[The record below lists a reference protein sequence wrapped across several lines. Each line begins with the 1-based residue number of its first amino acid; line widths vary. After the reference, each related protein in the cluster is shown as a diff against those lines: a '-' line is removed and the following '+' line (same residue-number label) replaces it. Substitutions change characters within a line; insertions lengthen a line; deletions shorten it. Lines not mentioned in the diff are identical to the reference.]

1 MADATYAIPSFLG
14 GEISALAQ
22 GRFDRPDYRVSLNT
36 CLNAYPV
43 EIGAWTRR
51 PGTMHA
57 GITKAGARGRVIKFD
72 FEQDSA
78 VTLELTDGFM
88 RFRSGPTLLS
98 TNDEQTIT
106 SISAAN
112 PAVVSTSSAHGW
124 ATDDTVEPGDL
135 GENNPLLQG
144 RQFKIA
150 VTGTQ
155 TFTLIDP
162 TTGAAINGATLGTFV
177 SGTVRR
183 VHELA
188 TVYVGDAWETVRS
201 IQAETTAVLLSPNFA
216 PQALVVEELPTAGSD
231 AQFEISPAVFNDGP
245 YLDPFLNG
253 VRAQPSAV
261 SGLINLTL
269 SFPSYS
275 ATTAYAQSSFVTS
288 AGIDYVSLIDQNVG
302 NTPAISPTAWQATTA
317 AAAINDGQGFLGSD
331 VGRLVRLLSEPAPY
345 NSATAYGSGVV
356 VTYNPSGIPGAAT
369 YWQSLTATTGNAPGS
384 NLTSWQQIPSGAA
397 LWSWGRITGLSNI
410 IDRSLAG
417 SAAIG
422 NMTLFNGITA
432 PFDGQFTKV
441 LSQTAG
447 SQTIGGVTTSSVVT
461 TGYVGKN
468 FSGASAQQ
476 IKQVT
481 VYSSTDRGFGYN
493 LFTIGGIGQAVPADF
508 VLNLRAKATP
518 PASSSDG
525 TLLGTQSFSNAF
537 QNITITSSDQTTA
550 WNYVWVE
557 LIMTSDP
564 QGRGATSYTIIMD
577 IAQISMFNPTSTT
590 SSSAGCTVEILGPA
604 LLYTNS
610 IVTWRLGVYS
620 NTTGWPTCGTYHEG
634 RIWLGGAIPNRFDA
648 CVSDGVDGVRINFAP
663 TNQYGVVAASNAL
676 SYTLNSDGVNPMFWM
691 KPDLQG
697 VVIGTQQGEW
707 LVQAPT
713 TGPIAPTN
721 IAARRM
727 TKHGSA
733 NIEPVRTEHA
743 NLFAKRGARKLLE
756 YFADAYSGKFSAP
769 NLADKAGQIANV
781 GIVELAY
788 TEAVTPVVWGRD
800 ADNELFGMSYRRT
813 VISTQQGPDF
823 YAWHRHELGSG
834 RVVESMCA
842 GPSVGGDLDS
852 LTMVTNDE
860 DVGVRHVELL
870 TDAFNEVSDLAD
882 AWFLDN
888 AVVPTSRTVDVTPIT
903 GAPLGGVYLNGL
915 WHLNGET
922 VQVFAAGL
930 DCGDRGTGST
940 GYTDFVVTNGSCFV
954 PFGDGV
960 NAGPGRGLFTSDF
973 LTDDPQIVVGFTYN
987 SDGQTVRPI
996 APADSGARN
1005 GPALGKTRRNHQFSV
1020 LLSATLG
1027 VSFGSTFSNVRP
1039 AQLRK
1044 ANGNPLDPQTTYS
1057 GVHHDSLDDDYS
1069 YDGMIAWR
1077 ISRPWPANVVAIS
1090 GNIQAQDR

>member
-1 MADATYAIPSFLG
+1 MGDATYAVPNFLG
-14 GEISALAQ
+14 GEVSAFAQ
-22 GRFDRPDYRVSLNT
+22 GRFDKPDYRLSLNV
-36 CLNAYPV
+36 CLNSYPV

-51 PGTMHA
+51 PGTMHG
-57 GITKAGARGRVIKFD
+57 GITRAGGRGRTIKFD
-72 FEQDSA
+72 FEQESA

-88 RFRSGPTLLS
+88 RFRSGATLLS
-98 TNDEQTIT
+98 TNDEQTVS

-112 PAVVSTSSAHGW
+112 PAVVSTATAHGW
-124 ATDDTVEPGDL
+124 VSNDFVEYDDL
-135 GENNPLLQG
+135 GENNPLLQA
-144 RQFKIA
+144 RQFKIV
-150 VTGTQ
+150 VTGVQ
-155 TFTLIDP
+155 TFTMLDP
-162 TTGAAINGATLGTFV
+162 TTGAAIDGATLGTFV

-188 TVYVGDAWETVRS
+188 TVYVGDAWETVRAV
-201 IQAETTAVLLSPNFA
+201 QAETTDVLLSPSFA
-216 PQALVVEELPTAGSD
+216 PQALVVETMPSDGID
-231 AQFEISPAVFNDGP
+231 AQFEISPVVFNDGP
-245 YLDPFLNG
+245 YLDPFRNG
-253 VRAQPSAV
+253 VLANPSAV

-269 SFPSYS
+269 SFSSYS
-275 ATTAYAQSSFVTS
+275 ATKAYASGSFVTS

-317 AAAINDGQGFLGSD
+317 SAAINDGQGFLGSD
-331 VGRLVRLLSEPAPY
+331 VGRLVRLLSEPALYDP
-345 NSATAYGSGVV
+345 ATAYASGVV
-356 VTYNPSGIPGAAT
+356 VTYNPSGEPGAAT
-369 YWQSLTATTGNAPGS
+369 YWQSLTATTGNAPGKD
-384 NLTSWQQIPSGAA
+384 LTRWQLVASAAA
-397 LWSWGRITGLSNI
+397 LWSWGRITGLSNV

-422 NMTLFNGITA
+422 DMTLFNGITA
-432 PFDGQFTKV
+432 PFDGQFVKS

-447 SQTIGGVTTSSVVT
+447 KQAIGGVTTSVVT
-461 TGYVGKN
+461 ITGYVGKN
-468 FSGASAQQ
+468 FSGAAAQQ

-481 VYSSTDRGFGYN
+481 VYSCTDRGFGYN

-537 QNITITSSDQTTA
+537 QNITIVSNDQTTA

-557 LIMTSDP
+557 LTMNSDP
-564 QGRGATSYTIIMD
+564 GGRGATATTVIID

-590 SSSAGCTVEILGPA
+590 SASAGCTVEILGPA
-604 LLYTNS
+604 LLYTNPV
-610 IVTWRLGVYS
+610 VTWRLGVYS
-620 NTTGWPTCGTYHEG
+620 DTTGWPTCGTWHEG
-634 RIWLGGAIPNRFDA
+634 RLWLGGAIANRFDA
-648 CVSDGVDGVRINFAP
+648 SVSDGVDGARINFAP
-663 TNQYGVVAASNAL
+663 TNQYGAVAASNAL
-676 SYTLNSDGVNPMFWM
+676 SYTLNSDGVNKIHAM

-697 VVIGTQQGEW
+697 VVCFTQQGEW

-727 TKHGSA
+727 TKHGSE
-733 NIEPVRTEHA
+733 NIDPVRTEHT
-743 NLFAKRGARKLLE
+743 NLFVKRYGRKLME

-769 NLADKAGQIANV
+769 NLADKAGHIVSA
-781 GIVELAY
+781 GIIELAY
-788 TEAVTPVVWGRD
+788 TEAVTPIVWGRD
-800 ADNELFGMSYRRT
+800 ADNALFGMSYRRT
-813 VISTQQGPDF
+813 AITTAQGPDF
-823 YAWHRHELGSG
+823 YAWHPHTLGSG
-834 RVVESMCA
+834 RVVESICA
-842 GPSVGGDLDS
+842 GPSPGGDLDS

-860 DVGVRHVELL
+860 DTGVRHVEIL
-870 TDAFNEVSDLAD
+870 TDGFTEDTALGD

-888 AVVPTSRTVDVTPIT
+888 AVTPTSHTVSPVPIT
-903 GAPLGGVYLNGL
+903 GAPLGGVTLNGL

-922 VQVFAAGL
+922 VQVFAGGL

-940 GYTDFVVTNGSCFV
+940 GYTDFVVANGSCYV

-960 NAGPGRGLFTSDF
+960 SAGPGRGLFTESF
-973 LTDDPQIVVGFTYN
+973 LAAAPAIVVGFSYN

-996 APADSGARN
+996 AQADSGARN

-1020 LLSATLG
+1020 LLSNSVG
-1027 VSFGSTFSNVRP
+1027 VSFGSTFSNLRA

-1044 ANGNPLDPQTTYS
+1044 ANGNPIDPLTTYS

-1077 ISRPWPANVVAIS
+1077 VARPWPVNVVAIS